1 MQFSYV
7 IDAVVIIFGVYFLY
21 ITCMMKKKM
30 QIPGVL
36 LAEKEMSMVKDK
48 TGFIQYLFVPML
60 LCAIGFILLGVF
72 NLLLDLKGF
81 SFPYDNYVSLVLFLV
96 VFGFYLHKFRTAKAM
111 YEVQ

>member
-36 LAEKEMSMVKDK
+36 LAEKEMSSQK
-48 TGFIQYLFVPML
+48 
-60 LCAIGFILLGVF
+60 
-72 NLLLDLKGF
+72 
-81 SFPYDNYVSLVLFLV
+81 
-96 VFGFYLHKFRTAKAM
+96 
-111 YEVQ
+111 